1 MQEQKKG
8 YLYMK
13 TKLETLSVWSTFYAL
28 CLVLSV
34 RNLSFSFYYMKKGRN
49 FCQMVMYTCE
59 SACDLLSVKA
69 VVSFSTLIRS
79 HMHENLSM
87 DG

>member
-8 YLYMK
+8 YLYIK

-49 FCQMVMYTCE
+49 FCQMVMYTC
-59 SACDLLSVKA
+59 DLLSVKTL
-69 VVSFSTLIRS
+69 VSFSTLIRS
-79 HMHENLSM
+79 HMHANLSM